1 MTRAA
6 WAGWPLLSP
15 RRVRFIAAGTGE
27 PTVATADAG
36 LAAAKAAG
44 ADVVIGIGGGSAVD
58 TGKAIAALLTQP
70 EGLMAYMEVVGQGKP
85 LVNPSAPFIAVPT
98 TAGTGSEAR
107 SSGICRESAL
117 RSCVLTRRGAR
128 R

>member
-1 MTRAA
+1 M
-6 WAGWPLLSP
+6 
-15 RRVRFIAAGTGE
+15 
-27 PTVATADAG
+27 ATADAG

-107 SSGICRESAL
+107 SRRMARVSAS
-117 RSCVLTRRGAR
+117 RVLMCGAAMR
-128 R
+128 AGHQEQRV

>member
-1 MTRAA
+1 M
-6 WAGWPLLSP
+6 
-15 RRVRFIAAGTGE
+15 
-27 PTVATADAG
+27 ATADAG

-107 SSGICRESAL
+107 DACESAG
-117 RSCVLTRRGAR
+117 RAPCVLTRCASSRAGDQEQR
-128 R
+128 V

>member
-1 MTRAA
+1 M
-6 WAGWPLLSP
+6 
-15 RRVRFIAAGTGE
+15 
-27 PTVATADAG
+27 ATAEAG

-107 SSGICRESAL
+107 TAQQRGACGGL
-117 RSCVLTRRGAR
+117 CLVLTLPAPAPRRR
-128 R
+128 

>member
-1 MTRAA
+1 
-6 WAGWPLLSP
+6 
-15 RRVRFIAAGTGE
+15 VGTAE
-27 PTVATADAG
+27 AG
-36 LAAAKAAG
+36 LAAAKAAR
-44 ADVVIGIGGGSAVD
+44 ADVVIGLGGGSAVD

-107 SSGICRESAL
+107 AAGAP
-117 RSCVLTRRGAR
+117 CVFGACVCMCPLWFCAVHRNTTSLTPWLTHARCAR

>member
-1 MTRAA
+1 M
-6 WAGWPLLSP
+6 
-15 RRVRFIAAGTGE
+15 
-27 PTVATADAG
+27 ATAEAG

-70 EGLMAYMEVVGQGKP
+70 EGLMTYMEVVGQGKP

-107 SSGICRESAL
+107 CWVVGRRL
-117 RSCVLTRRGAR
+117 RLQGMPCVCVITA
-128 R
+128 

>member
-1 MTRAA
+1 M
-6 WAGWPLLSP
+6 
-15 RRVRFIAAGTGE
+15 
-27 PTVATADAG
+27 ATAEAG

-107 SSGICRESAL
+107 AAL
-117 RSCVLTRRGAR
+117 RSGTCADRCSAACCAVLTRGAPATLCR
-128 R
+128 

>member
-1 MTRAA
+1 M
-6 WAGWPLLSP
+6 
-15 RRVRFIAAGTGE
+15 
-27 PTVATADAG
+27 ATADAG

-107 SSGICRESAL
+107 QHGSGVRVSGARL
-117 RSCVLTRRGAR
+117 SLLTRRASAR
-128 R
+128 AGDQEQRV

>member
-1 MTRAA
+1 MPRAPPAA
-6 WAGWPLLSP
+6 WTFLSP
-15 RRVRFIAAGTGE
+15 KARRRCAFWPPGTGE
-27 PTVATADAG
+27 PTVATAEAG

-70 EGLMAYMEVVGQGKP
+70 EGLLAYMEVVGQGKP

-107 SSGICRESAL
+107 TAQ
-117 RSCVLTRRGAR
+117 RRHHMRVGAVQA
-128 R
+128 